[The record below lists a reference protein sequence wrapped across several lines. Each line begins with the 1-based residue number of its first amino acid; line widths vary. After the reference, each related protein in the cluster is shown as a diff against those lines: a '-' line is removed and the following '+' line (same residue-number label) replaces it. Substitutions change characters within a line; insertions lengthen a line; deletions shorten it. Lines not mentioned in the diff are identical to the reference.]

1 MMFKEVK
8 FRKGLI
14 PVVTLGI
21 CILLSCI
28 ILVIPDISGG
38 TNRVLVLI
46 DRILFSDP
54 IALAVLLCLGIA
66 LVFWFIAVFSLLSSY
81 RSNKEKE
88 DKVI

>member
-28 ILVIPDISGG
+28 IFVIPDISGG
-38 TNRVLVLI
+38 TNRVIVLI
-46 DRILFSDP
+46 DKILFSDP
-54 IALAVLLCLGIA
+54 VALVALLCLGIA